1 MMACVCIEIV
11 FIGGWLVKLV
21 AERGL
26 VLVIFF
32 EVLVL
37 EIIIQNGKLLVF
49 ICSRLNKLILL
60 VL

>member
-1 MMACVCIEIV
+1 MACVCIEIV